1 MRTLMTF
8 AVLATILT
16 VMPTYAERGASIEH
30 VKDSGRLIRLN
41 VRDGSTLIVTLDGV
55 GCDDTICSRVAVNA
69 RSLGN
74 VIANRTRFADIAA
87 IRDIS
92 EAAAT
97 FVLRDGTT
105 HRLSVVPD
113 NRVLYVFDANHRAQ
127 KISLQRLTSVEFD
140 ATGSSR
146 SE

>member
-1 MRTLMTF
+1 MRSFMTS
-8 AVLATILT
+8 AVLATILMA
-16 VMPTYAERGASIEH
+16 MPMYAERRAPSEH
-30 VKDSGRLIRLN
+30 LEHAGQVIRLN
-41 VRDGSTLIVTLDGV
+41 VRDGSSQIVTLDGV
-55 GCDDTICSRVAVNA
+55 GCDETICSRVAVNA

-97 FVLRDGTT
+97 FVLKDRTT

-127 KISLQRLTSVEFD
+127 KISLQRLTSVEFN
-140 ATGSSR
+140 ASGSPR
-146 SE
+146 AE

>member
-1 MRTLMTF
+1 MRTLLTA
-8 AVLATILT
+8 AVLTTILS
-16 VMPTYAERGASIEH
+16 VMPMNAERGGASDHPARTGE
-30 VKDSGRLIRLN
+30 LLRLN
-41 VRDGSTLIVTLDGV
+41 ARDGSSQIVTLEGV
-55 GCDDTICSRVAVNA
+55 GCDETICSRVAVNA

-74 VIANRTRFADIAA
+74 VITNRTRFADIAA

-97 FVLRDGTT
+97 FVLRDGTI

-127 KISLQRLTSVEFD
+127 KIGLQRLTSVEFS
-140 ATGSSR
+140 APQPR
-146 SE
+146 

>member
-1 MRTLMTF
+1 MRTLLTA

-16 VMPTYAERGASIEH
+16 VMPMYAERGASSEH
-30 VKDSGRLIRLN
+30 VEHAGALIRLDA
-41 VRDGSTLIVTLDGV
+41 RDGSSQIVTLDGV
-55 GCDDTICSRVAVNA
+55 GCAETICSRVAVNA

-92 EAAAT
+92 DGAAT
-97 FVLRDGTT
+97 FVLRDGTI
-105 HRLSVVPD
+105 HRLSVAPD

-127 KISLQRLTSVEFD
+127 KIGLQRLTSVEFD
-140 ATGSSR
+140 APQLR
-146 SE
+146 

>member
-1 MRTLMTF
+1 MRTLMTS
-8 AVLATILT
+8 AIAAAILT
-16 VMPTYAERGASIEH
+16 AIPMYAERASSER
-30 VKDSGRLIRLN
+30 VEQSGQLIRLN
-41 VRDGSTLIVTLDGV
+41 VRGGSSQVVTLDGV
-55 GCDDTICSRVAVNA
+55 GCDETICSRVAVNA

-97 FVLRDGTT
+97 FVLRDGTKR
-105 HRLSVVPD
+105 RLSVVPD

-127 KISLQRLTSVEFD
+127 KIGLQRLMSVEFD
-140 ATGSSR
+140 AQN
-146 SE
+146 

>member
-1 MRTLMTF
+1 
-8 AVLATILT
+8 
-16 VMPTYAERGASIEH
+16 
-30 VKDSGRLIRLN
+30 
-41 VRDGSTLIVTLDGV
+41 
-55 GCDDTICSRVAVNA
+55 VNA

-74 VIANRTRFADIAA
+74 VITNRTRFADIAA

-97 FVLRDGTT
+97 FVLRDGTI

-127 KISLQRLTSVEFD
+127 KIGLHRLTSVEFS
-140 ATGSSR
+140 APQSR
-146 SE
+146 

>member
-1 MRTLMTF
+1 MRTFMTF

-41 VRDGSTLIVTLDGV
+41 VRDGSSQIVTLDGV

>member
-1 MRTLMTF
+1 MRTFLIF
-8 AVLATILT
+8 ATLATILT
-16 VMPTYAERGASIEH
+16 VMPMYAERGAPSKHAEH
-30 VKDSGRLIRLN
+30 AGPLIRLN
-41 VRDGSTLIVTLDGV
+41 VRDGSSQMVTLDGV
-55 GCDDTICSRVAVNA
+55 GCDETICSRVAVNV

-92 EAAAT
+92 EATAT
-97 FVLRDGTT
+97 FVLKDGTT

-140 ATGSSR
+140 A

>member
-1 MRTLMTF
+1 MRTFMTS
-8 AVLATILT
+8 AVVATILT
-16 VMPTYAERGASIEH
+16 AMPMYAEREVSSEH
-30 VKDSGRLIRLN
+30 PEHAGQLIRLN
-41 VRDGSTLIVTLDGV
+41 VRDGSSQIVTLDGV
-55 GCDDTICSRVAVNA
+55 GCNETICSRVAVNA

-97 FVLRDGTT
+97 FVLKDGTT

-127 KISLQRLTSVEFD
+127 KIGLQRLMSVEFD
-140 ATGSSR
+140 AQN
-146 SE
+146 

>member
-1 MRTLMTF
+1 MRMFMTF
-8 AVLATILT
+8 AVVATILT
-16 VMPTYAERGASIEH
+16 VMPTYAERGGSIEH
-30 VKDSGRLIRLN
+30 VKNTGRLIRLN
-41 VRDGSTLIVTLDGV
+41 VRDGSSQIVTLDGV
-55 GCDDTICSRVAVNA
+55 GCDDTICSRVAVNV

-74 VIANRTRFADIAA
+74 VIANRTRFADIGA

-97 FVLRDGTT
+97 FVLKDGTT

-127 KISLQRLTSVEFD
+127 KISLQCLTSVEFD
-140 ATGSSR
+140 ATRSSR

>member
-1 MRTLMTF
+1 MRTLMTS
-8 AVLATILT
+8 AIAAAILT
-16 VMPTYAERGASIEH
+16 AIPMYAERASSER
-30 VKDSGRLIRLN
+30 VEQSGQLIRLN
-41 VRDGSTLIVTLDGV
+41 VRGGSSQVVTLDGV
-55 GCDDTICSRVAVNA
+55 GCDETICSRVAVNA

-92 EAAAT
+92 EDAAT
-97 FVLRDGTT
+97 FLLRDGTKR
-105 HRLSVVPD
+105 RLTVVPD

-140 ATGSSR
+140 ATGSAR